1 MAVSAGTSSVEFAA
15 AGFKFTSSGGTA
27 HHPDLVSAFE
37 RYTALTFPHS
47 TRSADA
53 SSSSSS
59 SSSSSALLTSCD
71 VTVRNST
78 QVLQLDTDES
88 YQLNISSATGCAIGA
103 ETYVGALRGLE
114 SLSQLVQF
122 DFDTQRYWVKA
133 AAPLAIADAPRFPHR
148 QILIDTA
155 RHFEPIAIL
164 RKMVDAISYAKVNTI
179 HWHMTDAESFP
190 FDSKRRPLLSRKG
203 AFSAQERYS
212 PLDVAGLVEYSRTR
226 GVRLMVE
233 FDAPGHAAPSWCKG
247 YPDVCPPAPG
257 CWHLLDYSSNETYS
271 LLDDL
276 LSDVAD
282 VFPES
287 IVHLGGDECGGVDA
301 CAARIPSIGA
311 WLREN
316 GPKNGTDGYLYF
328 VKRCGNRPFRSHLYV
343 KTITLP
349 RQARDTHRKR

>member
-1 MAVSAGTSSVEFAA
+1 
-15 AGFKFTSSGGTA
+15 
-27 HHPDLVSAFE
+27 
-37 RYTALTFPHS
+37 
-47 TRSADA
+47 
-53 SSSSSS
+53 
-59 SSSSSALLTSCD
+59 
-71 VTVRNST
+71 
-78 QVLQLDTDES
+78 
-88 YQLNISSATGCAIGA
+88 
-103 ETYVGALRGLE
+103 
-114 SLSQLVQF
+114 LVQF

-247 YPDVCPPAPG
+247 YPDACPPAPG

-316 GPKNGTDGYLYF
+316 GLNGTDGYLYF
-328 VKRCGNRPFRSHLYV
+328 VKRCGNRPCSEPFVHENDHFAKTGSRHTSETLRDKACVLAWQGPSDSAQQGAAGSGVGRHLETV
-343 KTITLP
+343 
-349 RQARDTHRKR
+349 RHSVA